1 MAARR
6 RRNSKKNQA
15 LSGHQLALI
24 SIVTVLFSS
33 FGTFMALD
41 SGLVTI
47 TGAQTLDNGTV
58 TLTVTGVAG
67 CALHNVDGTAN
78 TSVVFSAT
86 PDQTVATT
94 TGDATGGTI
103 IINNTGN
110 IQINVSA
117 NSTNTSTGGFFSGTS
132 VSSDYQVAAGNL
144 CNVNGDESVG
154 ITLTYSDVTTDHR
167 SLVRNFGFTNGN
179 NSCDIDFRIHVPS
192 DEPVGT
198 KLDRV
203 YLNCTSGGAGGA
215 GGGGGGE

>member
-6 RRNSKKNQA
+6 RTSRKNQK
-15 LSGHQLALI
+15 LSNNQIA
-24 SIVTVLFSS
+24 VLSVVAILVSS
-33 FGTFMALD
+33 FGTFMLLD
-41 SGLVTI
+41 SGLVNI

-94 TGDATGGTI
+94 TGDASGGTL

-132 VSSDYQVAAGNL
+132 VSSDYQIAAGNL

-154 ITLTYSDVTTDHR
+154 ITLTYSDVTTGHR

-179 NSCDIDFRIHVPS
+179 NSCDIDFQIHVPA

-203 YLNCTSGGAGGA
+203 YLNCTSGGTGGA
-215 GGGGGGE
+215 